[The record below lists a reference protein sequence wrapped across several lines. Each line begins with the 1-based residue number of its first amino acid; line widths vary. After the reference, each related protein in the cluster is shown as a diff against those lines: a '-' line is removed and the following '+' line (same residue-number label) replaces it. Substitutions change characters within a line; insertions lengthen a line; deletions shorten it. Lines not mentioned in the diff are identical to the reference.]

1 MTQQEQPTLRSAIGE
16 HAQDLSTDFATLRG
30 DLAKLTETVTTL
42 VRNQSDNAGQT
53 VRTAIGQARETISST
68 ANQATDRV
76 TSLGNEFESSI
87 ERNPLTAVLIALG
100 VGVVAGMLTGHR
112 R

>member
-1 MTQQEQPTLRSAIGE
+1 MTSQEPTLKAAIGT
-16 HAQDLSTDFATLRG
+16 HADDLSSDFATLRG
-30 DLAKLTETVTTL
+30 DLAKLTDTVSTL
-42 VRNQSDNAGQT
+42 VRNQTDNAGNT
-53 VRTAIGQARETISST
+53 VRTAIGQARETIHST

-76 TSLGNEFESSI
+76 TALGDEFEASI
-87 ERNPLTAVLIALG
+87 GRNPLTAVLIALG

>member
-1 MTQQEQPTLRSAIGE
+1 MTSQEPTLKAALGE

-30 DLAKLTETVTTL
+30 DLAKLTETVSNL
-42 VRNQSDNAGQT
+42 VKNQTDNAGTT
-53 VRTAIGQARETISST
+53 VRTAIGQARDTISTT
-68 ANQATDRV
+68 ASQATDRV
-76 TSLGNEFESSI
+76 TSISNEFESSI

-100 VGVVAGMLTGHR
+100 VGVVAGMLTTSR